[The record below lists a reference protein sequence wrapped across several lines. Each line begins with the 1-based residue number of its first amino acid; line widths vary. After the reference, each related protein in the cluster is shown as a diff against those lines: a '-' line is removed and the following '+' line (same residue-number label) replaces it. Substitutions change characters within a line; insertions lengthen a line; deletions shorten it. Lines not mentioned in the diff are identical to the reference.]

1 LEGKVSDP
9 FQPKIARD
17 DKISKPTELKSSF
30 SIFNDL
36 GAFENAIVSEFKV
49 NINFDSVI
57 ELSSDF
63 LQSDE
68 DYMVLNVKDNV
79 EQEPNNFLFLTREKA
94 FLYVKKSFPIESAK
108 IYQNVLAQ
116 PYGRSTVLAFIV
128 LTKVLNSY
136 KARLESLIVEIKDLE
151 NKFDLKRYRNLSLE
165 VERRQDRLEEL
176 YDLVLRLQERTYPQ
190 VNTEYIS
197 FDYRVLIA
205 ETNSLYGRF
214 RRRLS
219 LLRDLRQ
226 DFETQ
231 TTSELNTKIV
241 RLNDVVKKLTA
252 ITVILMIPNLIAG
265 HFGMNFE
272 FMPELHVHWAYP
284 AVIGFQFAF
293 MVLAY
298 LWFRRIDWL

>member
-1 LEGKVSDP
+1 L
-9 FQPKIARD
+9 
-17 DKISKPTELKSSF
+17 IS
-30 SIFNDL
+30 ND
-36 GAFENAIVSEFKV
+36 IV
-49 NINFDSVI
+49 I
-57 ELSSDF
+57 
-63 LQSDE
+63 
-68 DYMVLNVKDNV
+68 
-79 EQEPNNFLFLTREKA
+79 
-94 FLYVKKSFPIESAK
+94 
-108 IYQNVLAQ
+108 
-116 PYGRSTVLAFIV
+116 
-128 LTKVLNSY
+128 
-136 KARLESLIVEIKDLE
+136 
-151 NKFDLKRYRNLSLE
+151 LSLE

-190 VNTEYIS
+190 VNTEYIA

-241 RLNDVVKKLTA
+241 KLNDVVKKLTA

-272 FMPELHVHWAYP
+272 FMPELHVPWAYP

-293 MVLAY
+293 MVVAY
-298 LWFRRIDWL
+298 LWFRKIDWL

>member
-1 LEGKVSDP
+1 MGNDA
-9 FQPKIARD
+9 QPLTAAEIKANFI
-17 DKISKPTELKSSF
+17 
-30 SIFNDL
+30 IFNEL
-36 GAFENAIVSEFKV
+36 GAFERAIAEEAKIT
-49 NINFDSVI
+49 INFEPVV

-63 LQSDE
+63 LQSE
-68 DYMVLNVKDNV
+68 EQYMVLNIKDNV
-79 EQEPNNFLFLTREKA
+79 EPEPNNLLFLTRDKA
-94 FLYVKKSFPIESAK
+94 YLYVRRSIPVERAK
-108 IYQNVLAQ
+108 LYRTVLAK
-116 PYGRSTVLAFIV
+116 PYGASTVLTFIV
-128 LTKVLNSY
+128 LTKVMNSY

-151 NKFDLKRYRNLSLE
+151 NKFDLKVFHLLSLE

-176 YDLVLRLQERTYPQ
+176 YDLVLRLQESTYPQ

-197 FDYRVLIA
+197 FDYRVLLA
-205 ETNSLYGRF
+205 EANSLYGRF

-231 TTSELNTKIV
+231 TTSELNNKIIK
-241 RLNDVVKKLTA
+241 LNDVVKKLTA

-272 FMPELHVHWAYP
+272 FMPELHVSWAYP

-293 MVLAY
+293 MGLGY
-298 LWFRRIDWL
+298 WWFRRIDWL

>member
-1 LEGKVSDP
+1 VSDLVQTQNSAE
-9 FQPKIARD
+9 FKAN
-17 DKISKPTELKSSF
+17 F
-30 SIFNDL
+30 FIFNDL
-36 GAFENAIVSEFKV
+36 GAFERAIVSEFKV

-68 DYMVLNVKDNV
+68 DYMILNVKDNV
-79 EQEPNNFLFLTREKA
+79 AQEPNNFLFLTREKA
-94 FLYVKKSFPIESAK
+94 FLFVKKPFSIEPAR
-108 IYQNVLAQ
+108 IYQNVLSQ
-116 PYGRSTVLAFIV
+116 PYGPSTVLAFIV

-136 KARLESLIVEIKDLE
+136 KARLESLIVEIKELE
-151 NKFDLKRYRNLSLE
+151 NKFDLKRYRDLSLE

-176 YDLVLRLQERTYPQ
+176 YDLVLKLQERTYPQ

-214 RRRLS
+214 RRRLN

-241 RLNDVVKKLTA
+241 KLNDVVKKLTA

-272 FMPELHVHWAYP
+272 FMPELHVPWAYP